1 MTDEDSSV
9 HLAWLEEEHIDRYLP
24 LSDDPVLLETM
35 GWKPFDPDEKD
46 RFLNYVENTTVSFLM
61 GGRTV
66 ALSII
71 SNEDNTPI
79 GYLSIKGVREGGTG
93 AELGIAIMDK
103 DYRGRGLGAEA
114 LRQAVNY
121 AFHELELSVLVLTV
135 FPSNVAAIRTY
146 EKLGFRKTELLKESY
161 ELPDETFADMWL
173 MELCRP
179 ST

>member
-9 HLAWLEEEHIDRYLP
+9 HLAWLEEEHIARYLQ

-71 SNEDNTPI
+71 SNKDNTPI

-103 DYRGRGLGAEA
+103 DYRGQGLGAEA
-114 LRQAVNY
+114 LRQAINY
-121 AFHELELSVLVLTV
+121 AFQELELSVLVLTV
-135 FPSNVAAIRTY
+135 FPDNVAAIRAY
-146 EKLGFRKTELLKESY
+146 EKVGFKKTELLKESW
-161 ELPDETFADMWL
+161 LMPDDTYSDMWL
-173 MELCRP
+173 MELSRP
-179 ST
+179 TS